1 MERLKKDIVTTVI
14 FIGLS
19 LLSLQFVSWICHM
32 AFENTCIGLEEQYLT
47 ARIREVVDGM
57 ENSIHFGKTLDN
69 YYGIQG
75 VMDEVCSLKPE
86 DLKVIVL
93 DQKGMPLY
101 LSFEESEDPVSD
113 LARIYEP
120 EYQKALQA
128 VTVGST
134 KVEAGTKSSFVYP
147 IYKDQTELAGY
158 LSVFYQP
165 KALVNDAYDVNTQ
178 TVLMV
183 ILEIVSILLM
193 LFLTSYSVH
202 QKEKIAKYVPAVMIM
217 TGMFCYI
224 VFLFV
229 TYRGSYNLLIKEKAR
244 QEAVSIQNT
253 VEGLLEKGLDADQLY
268 RVDSYI
274 KEREETS
281 EPIHKITLLTAREA
295 QKDAAGNE
303 QEQNIMLDAGSGA
316 AYLKVEINQA
326 YITEKISLMA
336 LTFGAVFV
344 VCLMITYELTNMAGI
359 LTVRIS
365 KDFNQKNE
373 RQSEGIS
380 SQIRVLSFLTYTAIY
395 TSTPYAAVLM
405 RSWDASV
412 FGLSKAASASLP
424 LTVELV
430 SVLGASAV
438 IQKVYKKLRPDRYLY
453 FVFPFLI
460 LGNLACMTVS
470 SPYLLIGLRVF
481 CGIGFAFAKYWLN
494 DIVAAGSAD
503 EESFSLNCG
512 KLNAGLLGGI
522 TIGSSLG
529 GIFAQALGYQANYM
543 FTALI
548 LVILCLWAVF
558 TMPWKLMAQMKGEMA
573 APVEAAENVPQE
585 YGSRSGILE
594 NPKMLLTL
602 LFGCVPLNV
611 GLMYVVAFIP
621 SYMNQI
627 GQSAVASSYVYLIN
641 GLAGVYLGMV
651 MLHAARKKSVFFCA
665 SVALFLA
672 AGGILL
678 LLAGNHLWIIMLS
691 AAVMGLFDGFGTPSV
706 TSHFTALAA
715 DKSQTAGMLTVFH
728 MTGSGVQILCP
739 MLYNL
744 MIQPDGSRIYLA
756 VFGAVYLVLAG
767 MFTVLCRP
775 PYAKTMI

>member
-1 MERLKKDIVTTVI
+1 MERLKKDIVATVI

-19 LLSLQFVSWICHM
+19 LLSLQFVNWICHM
-32 AFENTCIGLEEQYLT
+32 AFENTCIELEEQYLT
-47 ARIREVVDGM
+47 ARIREVVDGV
-57 ENSIHFGKTLDN
+57 ENSINFGKTLDN
-69 YYGIQG
+69 YYGMQE
-75 VMDEVCSLKPE
+75 VLDEVCSLSQDE
-86 DLKVIVL
+86 LKAAVL
-93 DQKGMPLY
+93 DWEGMPLY
-101 LSFEESEDPVSD
+101 LSFEEAEDSVRD
-113 LARIYEP
+113 LADIYEP
-120 EYQKALQA
+120 EYQETLRA
-128 VTVGST
+128 VTAGGT
-134 KVEAGTKSSFVYP
+134 KVQAGAQSSLVYP

-158 LSVFYQP
+158 LAVLYRP
-165 KALVNDAYDVNTQ
+165 EDLVSDAYDVNTQ

-183 ILEIVSILLM
+183 ILEMVSVMLM

-202 QKEKIAKYVPAVMIM
+202 KKEKLARYVPVGMIM
-217 TGMFCYI
+217 AGMLCYI
-224 VFLFV
+224 VFLFF
-229 TYRGSYNLLIKEKAR
+229 TYRASYYRLIEEKAR
-244 QEAVSIQNT
+244 QEAASIQNT
-253 VEGLLEKGLDADQLY
+253 LEGLLEKGLDADQLY
-268 RVDSYI
+268 RVDGYI
-274 KEREETS
+274 QEKEEKAESIR
-281 EPIHKITLLTAREA
+281 KITLLMAEEA
-295 QKDAAGNE
+295 QQDTDGKEQAGQTVTLE
-303 QEQNIMLDAGSGA
+303 VGAGA
-316 AYLKVEINQA
+316 AYLEVEINQT
-326 YITEKISLMA
+326 YIGGKIRLMA
-336 LTFGAVFV
+336 LTFGAVFA

-359 LTVRIS
+359 LAVRIS
-365 KDFNQKNE
+365 RDFNQKNE
-373 RQSEGIS
+373 RQLDGIS
-380 SQIRVLSFLTYTAIY
+380 SQVRVLSFLTYTAVY

-412 FGLSKAASASLP
+412 FGFSKAASASLP

-430 SVLGASAV
+430 SVLAASAV
-438 IQKVYKKLRPDRYLY
+438 IQKVYQQLRPNRYLY

-470 SPYLLIGLRVF
+470 SPYLLIGLRAF

-494 DIVAAGSAD
+494 NIVAAGSAD
-503 EESFSLNCG
+503 EESFGLNCG

-558 TMPWKLMAQMKGEMA
+558 TMPWKLLAQMKEETA
-573 APVEAAENVPQE
+573 ATAEAEGEAAEE
-585 YGSRSGILE
+585 GRSRFGVLE
-594 NPKMLLTL
+594 NPKMLMTL
-602 LFGCVPLNV
+602 LLGCVPLNI

-621 SYMNQI
+621 SYMNNI
-627 GQSAVASSYVYLIN
+627 GQSAVASSYVYLEN

-651 MLHAARKKSVFFCA
+651 VLNASRKKSAFFCA
-665 SVALFLA
+665 SAALFLA

-678 LLAGNHLWIIMLS
+678 LLAGNHPGIIIMS

-706 TSHFTALAA
+706 TSHFTGLAA

-744 MIQPDGSRIYLA
+744 MIQPDGSKIYLA

-767 MFTVLCRP
+767 MFTVICRP
-775 PYAKTMI
+775 YSKV